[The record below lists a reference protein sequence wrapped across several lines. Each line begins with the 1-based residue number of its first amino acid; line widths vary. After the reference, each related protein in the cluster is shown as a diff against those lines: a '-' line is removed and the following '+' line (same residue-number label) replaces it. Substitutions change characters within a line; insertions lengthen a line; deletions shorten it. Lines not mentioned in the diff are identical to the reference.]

1 MIRAKRGFFAVPG
14 HFCSALST
22 VRPSVRIHSNFDRAR
37 QWPFYPVPFVAT
49 GMLAI
54 FSEATA
60 TVESLPR
67 PLMVALATTTVLLLA
82 LSAVFRSRHV
92 GAYATL
98 CIALTILDWP
108 IVGVLMAAIPASA
121 ALASWIFRRARSG
134 IPWPRVTEFFN
145 TAGLVLLALSIGTTW
160 SSGALASATPTGPG
174 ALTHGA
180 RMGPDIYVIL
190 LDGHPRGDTM
200 NEDFGLDS
208 GTFLGELERLGF
220 EVADQSHSNYNF
232 TSLTLASMFNMVQV
246 QSIDGLDAR
255 QPPATQSRALARAI
269 NHGSV
274 FEQLRGVGYEI
285 VTVPSPAGIVTL
297 RSADRIVDDGA
308 ITQFEFE
315 ALQVGITP
323 LLLPDLQRRL
333 VMGSLRSRVLASL
346 EQTVDLAQERTGRPK
361 LVFTH
366 VMSPH
371 APVLFSADG
380 TPVDGWP
387 CYPKCSAF
395 DFGWRYGDEALA
407 PIAGQIQY
415 VDTKVIETVEQI
427 LQASPEPPIIILF
440 SDHGS
445 RHRVDD
451 REEMLRSLLVS
462 FTPGKTGV
470 FPEDATPVN
479 LFPRLLNEYFGT
491 GVPLSSEE
499 SYTTDLSELQT
510 KGPLNLERTPTD

>member
-1 MIRAKRGFFAVPG
+1 MIRAERGFNTVSG
-14 HFCSALST
+14 HLRHALST
-22 VRPSVRIHSNFDRAR
+22 VRPSVRAHSNFHRAR
-37 QWPFYPVPFVAT
+37 QWPFYPVPFVAAA
-49 GMLAI
+49 MLAI

-67 PLMVALATTTVLLLA
+67 PVMVALATTTVLLLA

-108 IVGVLMAAIPASA
+108 IVGVLMAALPASV

-145 TAGLVLLALSIGTTW
+145 TAGLVLFALSIGTTW
-160 SSGALASATPTGPG
+160 SSGALASAAPTGPG
-174 ALTHGA
+174 APTDGA
-180 RMGPDIYVIL
+180 RTGPDIYLIL

-200 NEDFGLDS
+200 VEDFGLDR
-208 GTFLGELERLGF
+208 TFLGGLERLGLQ
-220 EVADQSHSNYNF
+220 VADRAHSNYNF

-255 QPPATQSRALARAI
+255 QPQATQSRALARAI
-269 NHGSV
+269 NHASV
-274 FEQLRGVGYEI
+274 FEQLRGLGYEI

-297 RSADRIVDDGA
+297 QSADRIVDDGA

-315 ALQVGITP
+315 ALQVGVTP
-323 LLLPDLQRRL
+323 LLLPDVQRSL
-333 VMGSLRSRVLASL
+333 VMGSLRARVLAGL
-346 EQTVDLAQERTGRPK
+346 EQTVELARERTGRPK
-361 LVFTH
+361 FVFTH

-395 DFGWRYGDEALA
+395 DFGWRYGNEALA

-415 VDTKVIETVEQI
+415 LDTKVIGTVEQI

-462 FTPGKTGV
+462 FTPGQTGV
-470 FPEDATPVN
+470 FPENATPVN

-491 GVPLSSEE
+491 GLPLSSEE
-499 SYTTDLSELQT
+499 SYTTNLSELQT